1 MKTATRFPCGRVV
14 VLCATALSLA
24 AGVWAENLLPDSM
37 FPSDR
42 GARLPPGWH
51 LPFGADA
58 ATDPS
63 VTWGGRAS
71 LRMSAAEGPV
81 WHMASHV
88 VPGIQAKT
96 PYTVSAWVKTRD
108 LVPGGLAYIS
118 LNCFSGAKRL
128 AANDSP
134 VKLAGTKDWTR
145 LVFTL
150 PELPAGTTE
159 ARFVFCLYGGG
170 TAWCTQPQVEAGA
183 EATPYAPSPQDAA
196 RAARRA
202 RQAAAARAWRA
213 ARRLDGDGLPRAA
226 VLDLGFGVGT
236 NAFGCMS
243 DPAVFEQTL
252 AKRCRVARV
261 TGDELCD
268 AAIFS
273 RDTFDLLVV
282 PTGAAFPA
290 AAAGLLVDYLGE
302 GGKLLTCGGYAFDQ
316 PVVKRGGAW
325 VSPKAYAGA
334 VPAGTVPLA
343 LPPPTGWSVGAGGG
357 GTTVVEG
364 VAGPHGAAGVR
375 MATPAM
381 LLWNTASAALSL
393 KGHSLVSFLAKGD
406 AGTKAGWFEVQERD
420 GSRWRARLDFTSEW
434 SEFRLTPAQ
443 FTYWPDNASV
453 GRGRPG
459 DHVDF
464 AAVTRLSLG
473 VALDI
478 APVQTPQGFAVC
490 ALKGGVDPHAAERCL
505 GMPTINTRTGRIR
518 DAIHPNPE
526 QIQLFD
532 PCETLLGVA
541 RTATDADMEG
551 ILPSLAWEGAMGGLS
566 ARAQLGVNGHGF
578 GPNRCC
584 WRPILACRAADGFL
598 RGYAGALVHNDAGTF
613 AGSSWAFFGVADR
626 DLFPKGDGRADKLL
640 TAVVEALLGD
650 LHLCETTPRYSCYR
664 VGETAQLRT
673 QVANW
678 GAAARNVRVRFRLA
692 DEAGRDV
699 AQWTRAVRAAPGGLT
714 PVEVAWTV
722 PAAVPDFVDFTAELS
737 ELKSPEKEGASRAS
751 TASVSGSSTTGGR
764 ILDRERAALVV
775 WTPAVVAK
783 GPKVRREGLRLT
795 LDGASRFFAGAQTFW
810 GQHASVTAR
819 SPRRFRDDF
828 RQMRAFGMRWTR
840 CFLPCRTEAELRD
853 SDAIV
858 QLAQK
863 YGLVL
868 YHTPN
873 LANTPSRAELDEEI
887 ARMKQICTRYR
898 DVPGFVVDICN
909 EPSLKMATPAFEAA
923 LGEKPNWTG
932 KADDPAVLRTFTKAT
947 ALQRRWARELAEA
960 ARAVRP
966 GTLLSVGWSQGWAG
980 GAATKDPQVASLDLD
995 FTDRHYYGP
1004 YENMMGHVKDIDL
1017 RVLGK
1022 PFLVGEC
1029 GSKNHPTF
1037 QKEDPWGMK
1046 DDDAFYSTRF
1056 RYLYAH
1062 AFGGGATAL
1071 LSWHWRDPVEGL
1083 FPCGL
1088 VLPSGIPRPTAFVVE
1103 KLARTF
1109 GKLELV
1115 DNPPDVV
1122 VLMDE
1127 RMRHTT
1133 ARAAATQ
1140 AAWRVDDAL
1149 LWWGANWSCL
1159 TSSRERDIP
1168 ASVKLVIRP
1177 ERLDPATLRAEIG
1190 ARLKASG
1197 ASFTRRA
1204 GDPEALETFRVP
1216 GKDATGWVF
1225 WNGGTGPAEVE
1236 RGGHRLA
1243 VGAQRVGYLQ
1253 IAADGA
1259 LQVKE
1264 EL

>member
-1 MKTATRFPCGRVV
+1 MKVRIWLTVALTLATWM
-14 VLCATALSLA
+14 A
-24 AGVWAENLLPDSM
+24 AAQNLLPDSV
-37 FPSDR
+37 FTAHGR
-42 GARLPPGWH
+42 RVCLPKGWRTH
-51 LPFGADA
+51 CGVGADA
-58 ATDPS
+58 EVDVS
-63 VTWGGRAS
+63 VVREGSASVRIAAKDGETRAWN
-71 LRMSAAEGPV
+71 MV
-81 WHMASHV
+81 SHA
-88 VPGIQAKT
+88 VPGVQAKT
-96 PYTVSAWVKTRD
+96 PYTVSAWVKTQALD
-108 LVPGGLAYIS
+108 PEALAYIS

-128 AANDSP
+128 AANDAP
-134 VKLAGTKDWTR
+134 VKLSGTKDWTR
-145 LVFTL
+145 IVFTL
-150 PELPAGTTE
+150 PELPAGTSE

-170 TAWCTQPQVEAGA
+170 TAWLTQPQVEAGTR
-183 EATPYAPSPQDAA
+183 ATPYAPTPEDAA
-196 RAARRA
+196 RLERRA
-202 RQAAAARAWRA
+202 RQEAEAAAWRA
-213 ARRLDGDGLPRAA
+213 ARNFGEGDVPRVA

-236 NAFGCMS
+236 NAFGCMG

-252 AKRCRVARV
+252 AKRYRVARV
-261 TGDELCD
+261 TGDDLCREAVFRRD
-268 AAIFS
+268 A
-273 RDTFDLLVV
+273 FDLLVV

-302 GGKLLTCGGYAFDQ
+302 GGALLSCGGSAFDQ
-316 PVVKRGGAW
+316 PVVKRDGAW
-325 VSPKAYAGA
+325 ISPRAFEGKI
-334 VPAGTVPLA
+334 PAGTEPIA
-343 LPPPTGWSVGAGGG
+343 LPLPTGWSVGAGGG
-357 GTTVVEG
+357 GTTVVG
-364 VAGPHGAAGVR
+364 KVTGPHGAAGVR
-375 MATPAM
+375 VSTPAM
-381 LLWNTASAALSL
+381 MLWNTASTALSL
-393 KGHSLVSFLAKGD
+393 KGHSVVSFLAKGD
-406 AGTKAGWFEVQERD
+406 AGTKAGWFELMERD
-420 GSRWRARLDFTSEW
+420 GSRWHAKLDFTSEW

-453 GRGRPG
+453 GRGLPG
-459 DHVDF
+459 DHVGFD
-464 AAVTRLSLG
+464 AVTRLSLG
-473 VALDI
+473 LALDV

-490 ALKGGVDPHAAERCL
+490 AVKGGVDPHAAERCL
-505 GMPTINTRTGRIR
+505 RLPTINTRTGRIR

-532 PCETLLGVA
+532 PCETLLDVA
-541 RTATDADMEG
+541 HTATDADMEG
-551 ILPSLAWEGAMGGLS
+551 ILPPVAWEGEMVGLS

-584 WRPILACRAADGFL
+584 WRPVLTCRAADGSL
-598 RGYAGALVHNDAGTF
+598 RGYAGALVHNYTGTF
-613 AGSSWAFFGVADR
+613 AGSSWAFFGVTDR
-626 DLFPKGDGRADKLL
+626 DLFPKGDERAAKLL
-640 TAVVEALLGD
+640 VAVVESLLGGI
-650 LHLCETTPRYSCYR
+650 HLCETTPRYSCYR

-678 GAAARNVRVRFRLA
+678 GTAARNVTVRFRLT
-692 DEAGRDV
+692 DEAGRAVAAFTQDV
-699 AQWTRAVRAAPGGLT
+699 HARPGGLT

-722 PAAVPDFVDFTAELS
+722 PASAPDYVDFTAELS
-737 ELKSPEKEGASRAS
+737 ELKSPEKETASGASMSGPS
-751 TASVSGSSTTGGR
+751 TGAR

-775 WTPAVVAK
+775 WTPAVVAA

-810 GQHASVTAR
+810 GQHGSVTAR

-840 CFLPCRTEAELRD
+840 CFLPCRTEAEFRD
-853 SDAIV
+853 SDAVV

-887 ARMKQICTRYR
+887 ARMKAICTRYH
-898 DVPGFVVDICN
+898 DVPGFAVDICN
-909 EPSLKMATPAFEAA
+909 EPSFKMATPAFEAA

-932 KADDPAVLRTFTKAT
+932 RADDPAVLRTFTKAT
-947 ALQRRWARELAEA
+947 ELQRRWARELAEA

-980 GAATKDPQVASLDLD
+980 GATTKDPQVASLDLD

-1004 YENMMGHVKDIDL
+1004 YENLMGHVKDIDL

-1056 RYLYAH
+1056 RYLYSH
-1062 AFGGGATAL
+1062 VFGGGATAL

-1088 VLPSGIPRPTAFVVE
+1088 VLPSGVPRPTAFVVE

-1133 ARAAATQ
+1133 ARAQATQ
-1140 AAWRVDDAL
+1140 AAWRVDGEL

-1177 ERLDPATLRAEIG
+1177 EGLDPATLRAEIG

-1197 ASFTRRA
+1197 AFFTRRV
-1204 GDPEALETFRVP
+1204 GDPATLETFRVP
-1216 GKDATGWVF
+1216 GKGATGWVF
-1225 WNGGTGPAEVE
+1225 WNGGTGPVEVE
-1236 RGGHRLA
+1236 RDGHRLT
-1243 VGAQRVGYLQ
+1243 VGALRVGYLQ
-1253 IAADGA
+1253 VAADGA

>member
-1 MKTATRFPCGRVV
+1 MKVRAWLTF
-14 VLCATALSLA
+14 ALTLA
-24 AGVWAENLLPDSM
+24 AWMTVAQNLLPDSV
-37 FPSDR
+37 FSAR
-42 GARLPPGWH
+42 GRRVCLPKGWRTH
-51 LPFGADA
+51 CGTGANAEIDV
-58 ATDPS
+58 S
-63 VTWGGRAS
+63 VVREGRAAVR
-71 LRMSAAEGPV
+71 LAAKEGGTRAWNMV
-81 WHMASHV
+81 SHA
-88 VPGIQAKT
+88 VPGVQAKT
-96 PYTVSAWVKTRD
+96 PYTVSAWVKTQTLD
-108 LVPGGLAYIS
+108 PEALAYIS

-134 VKLAGTKDWTR
+134 VKLKGTKDWTR

-150 PELPAGTTE
+150 PELPPGTSE

-170 TAWCTQPQVEAGA
+170 TAWCTQPQVEAGTQ
-183 EATPYAPSPQDAA
+183 ATPYVPTPEDAV
-196 RAARRA
+196 RLERRA
-202 RQAAAARAWRA
+202 RQEAAAAAWRT
-213 ARRLDGDGLPRAA
+213 ARNFGEGNVPRVA

-236 NAFGCMS
+236 NAFGCMG

-252 AKRCRVARV
+252 AKRYRVARV

-532 PCETLLGVA
+532 PCETLLDVA

-584 WRPILACRAADGFL
+584 WRPILACRAADGSL

-626 DLFPKGDGRADKLL
+626 DLFPRGDGRADKLL

-678 GAAARNVRVRFRLA
+678 GAAARNVMVRFRLA

-722 PAAVPDFVDFTAELS
+722 PAAAPDFVDFTAELS

-775 WTPAVVAK
+775 WTPAVVAA

-947 ALQRRWARELAEA
+947 ALQRRWAQELAEA

-966 GTLLSVGWSQGWAG
+966 GTLLSVGWGQGWAG

-1177 ERLDPATLRAEIG
+1177 EGLDPATLRAEIG

-1204 GDPEALETFRVP
+1204 GDPVTLETFRVP

-1225 WNGGTGPAEVE
+1225 WNGGTGPVEVE
-1236 RGGHRLA
+1236 RGGYRLT
-1243 VGAQRVGYLQ
+1243 VGALRVGYLQ
-1253 IAADGA
+1253 VAADGA

>member
-1 MKTATRFPCGRVV
+1 MKTAPRFPCGRVV

-243 DPAVFEQTL
+243 DPAVFAQTL

-357 GTTVVEG
+357 GTTVVEK

-473 VALDI
+473 IALDI
-478 APVQTPQGFAVC
+478 APVQTPQGFAIC

-584 WRPILACRAADGFL
+584 WRPILACRAADGSL

-678 GAAARNVRVRFRLA
+678 GAVARDVMVRFRLA
-692 DEAGRDV
+692 DETGRDV

-722 PAAVPDFVDFTAELS
+722 PASAPDFVDFTAELT
-737 ELKSPEKEGASRAS
+737 ELKSPEKEGAS

-775 WTPAVVAK
+775 WTPAVVAA
-783 GPKVRREGLRLT
+783 GPKVRREGLRFT

-1046 DDDAFYSTRF
+1046 DDDALYSTRF

-1177 ERLDPATLRAEIG
+1177 EGLDPATLRAEIG

-1204 GDPEALETFRVP
+1204 GDPVTLETFRVP

-1253 IAADGA
+1253 VAADGA

>member
-1 MKTATRFPCGRVV
+1 MKVRIWLTV
-14 VLCATALSLA
+14 ALTLA
-24 AGVWAENLLPDSM
+24 AWMVAAQNLLPDSV
-37 FPSDR
+37 FTVRGRRVCLPKGWRTHCGVGAGAEVDVSAGREGYPSVRIAAKDG
-42 GARLPPGWH
+42 GARAWNM
-51 LPFGADA
+51 
-58 ATDPS
+58 
-63 VTWGGRAS
+63 V
-71 LRMSAAEGPV
+71 
-81 WHMASHV
+81 SHA
-88 VPGIQAKT
+88 VPGIQSKT
-96 PYTVSAWVKTRD
+96 PYTVSAWVKTQTPD
-108 LVPGGLAYIS
+108 PEALAYIS

-128 AANDSP
+128 AANDAP
-134 VKLAGTKDWTR
+134 VKLSGTKDWTR
-145 LVFTL
+145 IVFTL
-150 PELPAGTTE
+150 PELPPGTSE

-170 TAWCTQPQVEAGA
+170 TAWCTQPQVEAGTQ
-183 EATPYAPSPQDAA
+183 ATPYAPTPEDAT
-196 RAARRA
+196 RLERRA
-202 RQAAAARAWRA
+202 RQEAAAAAWRT
-213 ARRLDGDGLPRAA
+213 ARNFGEGDVPRVA

-236 NAFGCMS
+236 NAFGYMG

-261 TGDELCD
+261 TGDDLCSEAVFRRD
-268 AAIFS
+268 A
-273 RDTFDLLVV
+273 FDLLVV

-316 PVVKRGGAW
+316 PVVKRDGAW
-325 VSPKAYAGA
+325 ISPRAFEGKI
-334 VPAGTVPLA
+334 PAGTVPIA

-357 GTTVVEG
+357 GTTVVEK

-375 MATPAM
+375 VSTPAM

-393 KGHSLVSFLAKGD
+393 KGHSVISFLAKGD
-406 AGTKAGWFEVQERD
+406 AGTKAGWFEVMERD
-420 GSRWRARLDFTSEW
+420 GSRWHAKLDFTSEW

-453 GRGRPG
+453 GRGLPG

-464 AAVTRLSLG
+464 DSVTRLSLG
-473 VALDI
+473 LALDI

-490 ALKGGVDPHAAERCL
+490 AVKGGVDPHAAERCL
-505 GMPTINTRTGRIR
+505 RLPTINTRTGRIR

-532 PCETLLGVA
+532 PCETLLDVA
-541 RTATDADMEG
+541 HTATDADMEG
-551 ILPSLAWEGAMGGLS
+551 ILPTVAWEGAAGGLS

-584 WRPILACRAADGFL
+584 WRPILACRAADGSL
-598 RGYAGALVHNDAGTF
+598 RGYAGALVHNYTGTF
-613 AGSSWAFFGVADR
+613 AGSSWAFFGVTDR
-626 DLFPKGDGRADKLL
+626 DLFPKGDERAAKLL
-640 TAVVEALLGD
+640 VAVVEALLGD

-664 VGETAQLRT
+664 EGETAQLRT
-673 QVANW
+673 QVAN
-678 GAAARNVRVRFRLA
+678 GGGVARNVTVRFRLT
-692 DEAGRDV
+692 DEAGRTVAAFTQDV
-699 AQWTRAVRAAPGGLT
+699 CARPGGLT

-722 PAAVPDFVDFTAELS
+722 PASAPDYVDFTAELS
-737 ELKSPEKEGASRAS
+737 ELKSPETASGASM
-751 TASVSGSSTTGGR
+751 SGPSTTGVR

-775 WTPAVVAK
+775 WTPAVVAA

-810 GQHASVTAR
+810 GQHGSVTAR

-828 RQMRAFGMRWTR
+828 RQMQAFGMRWTR
-840 CFLPCRTEAELRD
+840 CFLPCRTEAEFRD
-853 SDAIV
+853 SDAVV

-887 ARMKQICTRYR
+887 ARMKAICTRYR
-898 DVPGFVVDICN
+898 DVPGFAVDICN
-909 EPSLKMATPAFEAA
+909 EPSFKMATPAFEAA

-932 KADDPAVLRTFTKAT
+932 QADDPAVLRTFTKAT
-947 ALQRRWARELAEA
+947 ELQRRWARELAEA
-960 ARAVRP
+960 ARAARP

-1004 YENMMGHVKDIDL
+1004 YENLMGHVKDIDL

-1056 RYLYAH
+1056 RYLYSH
-1062 AFGGGATAL
+1062 VFGGGATAL

-1088 VLPSGIPRPTAFVVE
+1088 VLPSGVPRPTAFVVE

-1109 GKLELV
+1109 GRLELV

-1133 ARAAATQ
+1133 ARAQATQ
-1140 AAWRVDDAL
+1140 AAWRVDGEL

-1177 ERLDPATLRAEIG
+1177 EGLDPATLRTEIG
-1190 ARLKASG
+1190 ARLKTSG

-1204 GDPEALETFRVP
+1204 GDPATLETFRVP
-1216 GKDATGWVF
+1216 GKGATGWVF
-1225 WNGGTGPAEVE
+1225 WNGGTEPVEVE
-1236 RGGHRLA
+1236 RDGHRLT
-1243 VGAQRVGYLQ
+1243 VGALRVGYLQ
-1253 IAADGA
+1253 VAADGT

>member
-243 DPAVFEQTL
+243 DPAVFAQTL

-364 VAGPHGAAGVR
+364 VAGPHGVAGVR

-443 FTYWPDNASV
+443 FTYWPGNASV

-532 PCETLLGVA
+532 PCETLLDVA

-584 WRPILACRAADGFL
+584 WRPILACRAADGSL

-678 GAAARNVRVRFRLA
+678 GAVARDVMVRFRLA
-692 DEAGRDV
+692 DETGRDV

-722 PAAVPDFVDFTAELS
+722 PASAPDFVDFTAELT
-737 ELKSPEKEGASRAS
+737 ELKSPEKEGAS

-775 WTPAVVAK
+775 WTPAVVAA

-1046 DDDAFYSTRF
+1046 DDDALYSTRF

-1177 ERLDPATLRAEIG
+1177 EGLDPATLRAEIG

-1216 GKDATGWVF
+1216 GKGATGWVF